1 MLQGYCGKPQQLQ
14 QAQQN
19 KTKVAVETATRG
31 TMPVKRKSQHR
42 NIDKRAVP
50 IKNMYKTAAGQ
61 AGSKDPKNGL
71 RLKPV
76 KP

>member
-50 IKNMYKTAAGQ
+50 IKKYVQNCRGAG
-61 AGSKDPKNGL
+61 G
-71 RLKPV
+71 V
-76 KP
+76 K